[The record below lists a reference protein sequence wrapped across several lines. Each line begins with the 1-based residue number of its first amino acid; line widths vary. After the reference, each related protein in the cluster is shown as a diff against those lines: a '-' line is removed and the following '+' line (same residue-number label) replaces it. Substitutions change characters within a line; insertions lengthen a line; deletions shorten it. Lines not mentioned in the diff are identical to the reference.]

1 MIPFVYQ
8 SPTKILFGREMQ
20 KQVGAECKK
29 IADNVLLHYGGGSIK
44 RSGLYDEVLRSL
56 REAGANVFELGGVQ
70 PNPRVSLVREGIRL
84 CREQDIGLLLA
95 VGGGSAIDSAKAI
108 AIGAKYGGDVWDL
121 FTKRAPI
128 ADALPVATVL
138 TIPAAGSETSPN
150 SVITNEETCEKL
162 GAGSPLMR
170 PVFSVLNPALCFTL
184 PAYQMACGV
193 SDMLA
198 HAMERYFT
206 NTPSVD
212 YSDRLLEATM
222 RSIIHTAP
230 RLLDNPSDYD
240 AWSNI
245 MWAGTV
251 VHNGILGMG
260 REEDWGSHGIEH
272 QLSAVYD
279 IAHGAG
285 LAVVFP
291 AWIKAVYRHAP
302 ARFVQ
307 YAQRVWDVDLAQ
319 ENPERIILE
328 GVRRLEAFYTSL
340 GLPVR
345 LGQLQIDDRDFAQM
359 AERVTRYGPAG
370 HFKALSAQDV
380 EDIYRLAL

>member
-1 MIPFVYQ
+1 M
-8 SPTKILFGREMQ
+8 
-20 KQVGAECKK
+20 
-29 IADNVLLHYGGGSIK
+29 
-44 RSGLYDEVLRSL
+44 
-56 REAGANVFELGGVQ
+56 
-70 PNPRVSLVREGIRL
+70 
-84 CREQDIGLLLA
+84 
-95 VGGGSAIDSAKAI
+95 
-108 AIGAKYGGDVWDL
+108 
-121 FTKRAPI
+121 
-128 ADALPVATVL
+128 L

-206 NTPSVD
+206 NTSAVD

-230 RLLDNPSDYD
+230 RLLENPSDYD

-245 MWAGTV
+245 MWAGTI

-291 AWIKAVYRHAP
+291 AWMKAVYRHDP

-328 GVRRLEAFYTSL
+328 GIRRLEAFFTSL

-345 LGQLQIDDRDFAQM
+345 LGALQIDDRDFAQM
-359 AERVTRYGPAG
+359 AERVTRYGPVG

-380 EDIYRLAL
+380 EEIYRLAL